1 MYRNTYIIEPF
12 VCLFYSLFTFIHLFI
27 FKFFLAELPMEQI
40 VNLQRRE
47 ALAYESDAF
56 EQATKEQQSDT
67 NRQEKL
73 DLELRQLRKLISNV
87 KVTCEAS
94 TMYS

>member
-1 MYRNTYIIEPF
+1 
-12 VCLFYSLFTFIHLFI
+12 
-27 FKFFLAELPMEQI
+27 MEQI